1 MRSRL
6 FSSSLVLTLG
16 LLFLS
21 TIPVPASAQD
31 RLCDPGDENCRTILI
46 NYINNETVGIDV
58 AFWFMEDSRY
68 TTALI
73 NRFKAGV

>member
-1 MRSRL
+1 MDVRPRPRIA
-6 FSSSLVLTLG
+6 G
-16 LLFLS
+16 
-21 TIPVPASAQD
+21 AN
-31 RLCDPGDENCRTILI
+31 PGDENCRTILI